1 MLPVDTTPG
10 GTLIYLH
17 GGAYSLGSAWGYRGL
32 AAHLAQAAGMTALLP
47 DYSRAP
53 GARYPVALEEM
64 TRVYRQLLNDG
75 LDPEKIVLAGDSAG
89 GGLAMALAMALRD
102 DGVAQPA
109 AIGLICPWAD
119 LASDVEATRPALR
132 DPLIIPEI
140 AAEWAPRYTGSEDP
154 RLPGISPVYGDM
166 AGLPPIIMQS
176 AGDDPIAVDANRI
189 EAAVAAT
196 PHGVIAHRQFDG
208 LWHDFQLQVSLLVEA
223 RNAVLDFGTDL
234 RSRVDTKVPR
244 HSPHKGPA
252 V

>member
-1 MLPVDTTPG
+1 
-10 GTLIYLH
+10 
-17 GGAYSLGSAWGYRGL
+17 
-32 AAHLAQAAGMTALLP
+32 MTALLP